1 MMMIQGRCKAV
12 GARADTFRRVMAAR
26 NVKNIRNEVK
36 ITFLIEMTSCWS
48 RQPLVS
54 RNIPQVA

>member
-26 NVKNIRNEVK
+26 NVKNINEVK